1 MEALRYLVAAC
12 SYNIPSAQ
20 VDYSGDYPVIPPN
33 RFGQQFVK
41 KVANPSTILHWM
53 KKKRQTTLR
62 ELCASVFII
71 SSNSDIIIIIIY
83 YTM

>member
-1 MEALRYLVAAC
+1 MVPAAR

-20 VDYSGDYPVIPPN
+20 VDYTGDYPVIPPN

-62 ELCASVFII
+62 ESCTELFTFYNNNWV
-71 SSNSDIIIIIIY
+71 
-83 YTM
+83 